1 MVQSRVFRALLFL
14 SIFALAI
21 PLFAQQTGA
30 IHGKVEASDGS
41 LLPGVT
47 VEASSNVLPQPRVT
61 TTDSAGEYRLP
72 ALIPGN
78 YTITFTLSGMSV
90 VTRKTTVILGQDL
103 AIDAKLGV
111 AAVSENITVTAEQ
124 TLVNKESTALQEGL
138 SQQQIQQLPV
148 AQNYGD
154 LQKLIPGVMYS
165 QDTFRGPSAGSNG
178 QDNVY
183 LFDGANVTMPL
194 YGILTAEPATH
205 DIASVNII
213 KGGAKAVDFFRA
225 GGFQIDS
232 VSKSGTN
239 KISGEVQYQFLRP
252 NMVAGSR
259 SGTQAL
265 QFRQD
270 NSWTTAN
277 VGGPIIPDR
286 VFFYGS
292 FYRPN
297 AKLGNQ
303 SNVYGA
309 LPDYNDTRNEEFG
322 KVTITPTQSWLIN
335 GTYRNSHHTQSGSF
349 GATGSPT
356 TGSSSTSN
364 LKIGTF
370 EGSDIINNHSYATFK
385 FTDFRNPGFGG
396 SDFGTGITPSLTVGT
411 QLDINN
417 LDKMGLLTVPT
428 VISTNPGQTA
438 FVTPYINK
446 YGYPKNGVATGGG
459 TVGYGTFTQNDDS
472 FYRKSGQVGYNMT
485 IGSAVTHDLHI
496 AYLRHNDAEDLFRV
510 SNGWGSISIPGGS
523 VNCTAA
529 ICGTAQPIYFQA
541 VFNAQSINVP
551 GVPSK
556 LHSEFKSQSFEIN
569 DTINMRNWSFNIG
582 ILDSNDSLYGQGLKP
597 ADNLAGWV
605 SSPGTKY
612 KMYEFPFKDMIQP
625 RLGTTW
631 AYNGTDTVYAS
642 FARYNPEANSDA
654 RAASWDRNFITRTVT
669 ANFDQNG
676 KLIGV
681 APVAGSSGKLWVPGT
696 KPTQNKEWMIGT
708 SRQLTS
714 RWSGRFYTR
723 YKKGDH
729 FMEDTNNTA
738 RVVLNAPPGVPNT
751 PYIPDLSDRLKAIGS
766 GSTYVIA
773 NLDGAFTKYY
783 EATAETQYNGA
794 KFFVNSSLTWSHYYG
809 NFDQDNSTTS
819 LSNDGAI
826 FIGSSNIGDGAGHQ
840 VWNNMYGNLRGDRP
854 INFKINGAYTLPW
867 KSTVGAF
874 FVYQSGQPYALWSNL
889 VYVGLPLPDGTNDTA
904 KYAEPAG
911 SRRSP
916 AIHQLDLN
924 YTQNFPVWR
933 GINFQLLI
941 DMFNVTN
948 TQTGYNYENRM
959 SILGACNTSNCIS
972 TGVAALPS
980 VNAPFPN
987 SYLNPRRYQVAAR
1000 VQF

>member
-1 MVQSRVFRALLFL
+1 
-14 SIFALAI
+14 
-21 PLFAQQTGA
+21 
-30 IHGKVEASDGS
+30 
-41 LLPGVT
+41 
-47 VEASSNVLPQPRVT
+47 
-61 TTDSAGEYRLP
+61 
-72 ALIPGN
+72 
-78 YTITFTLSGMSV
+78 
-90 VTRKTTVILGQDL
+90 
-103 AIDAKLGV
+103 
-111 AAVSENITVTAEQ
+111 
-124 TLVNKESTALQEGL
+124 
-138 SQQQIQQLPV
+138 
-148 AQNYGD
+148 
-154 LQKLIPGVMYS
+154 
-165 QDTFRGPSAGSNG
+165 
-178 QDNVY
+178 
-183 LFDGANVTMPL
+183 
-194 YGILTAEPATH
+194 
-205 DIASVNII
+205 
-213 KGGAKAVDFFRA
+213 
-225 GGFQIDS
+225 
-232 VSKSGTN
+232 
-239 KISGEVQYQFLRP
+239 
-252 NMVAGSR
+252 MVASQR
-259 SGTQAL
+259 SGTQSL
-265 QFRQD
+265 QYRQD
-270 NSWTTAN
+270 NSWTTVN
-277 VGGPIIPDR
+277 LGGPIFPDR

-297 AKLGNQ
+297 AKLGDQ
-303 SNVYGA
+303 ANVYGP
-309 LPDYNDTRNEEFG
+309 LPDYTDTRSEDFA
-322 KVTITPTQSWLIN
+322 KLTYTPTQSLLFN
-335 GTYRNSHHTQSGSF
+335 GTYRNSHHTQKGSF
-349 GATGSPT
+349 SGTGSPT

-364 LKIGTF
+364 FKIGTL
-370 EGSDIINNHSYATFK
+370 EGSDVINNRSFATVK

-396 SDFGTGITPSLTVGT
+396 SDFSTGITPSLTLGT

-428 VISTNPGQTA
+428 VISSNPGQTA

-446 YGYPKNGVATGGG
+446 YGYPSGGIIKGGG
-459 TVGYGTFTQNDDS
+459 TVGFGTFTQNDDS
-472 FYRKSGQVGYNMT
+472 FFRKSGQVGYNLT
-485 IGSAVTHDLHI
+485 VGSNISHDLHFG
-496 AYLRHNDAEDLFRV
+496 YLRHSDAEDLFRV

-523 VNCTAA
+523 ANCSAA

-556 LHSEFKSQSFEIN
+556 LHSEFKSQSVEIN
-569 DTINMRNWSFNIG
+569 DTIHMRNWSFNVG
-582 ILDSNDSLYGQGLKP
+582 VLDSNDSLYGQGLKP

-605 SSPGTKY
+605 ASPGNKY
-612 KMYEFPFKDMIQP
+612 KMYEFGFKDMIQP
-625 RLGTTW
+625 RLGATW

-642 FARYNPEANSDA
+642 YARYNPEANSDA

-669 ANFDQNG
+669 ADFDQNG

-696 KPTQNKEWMIGT
+696 KPTENKEWMLGT
-708 SRQLTS
+708 ARQLTA
-714 RWSGRFYTR
+714 RWSGRLYTR

-729 FMEDTNNTA
+729 FVEDTNNTA
-738 RVVLNAPPGVPNT
+738 RVVLNPPAGVPQT

-794 KFFVNSSLTWSHYYG
+794 NFFVNSSLTWSHYYG
-809 NFDQDNSTTS
+809 NFDQDFSTTT

-840 VWNNMYGNLRGDRP
+840 VWNNMYGKLRGGRP
-854 INFKINGAYTLPW
+854 INFKLNGAYNLPW
-867 KSTVGAF
+867 KSSVGAF

-889 VYVGLPLPDGTNDTA
+889 PYVGLPLPDGTNDTA

-933 GINFQLLI
+933 GLNLQVLF

-948 TQTGYNYENRM
+948 TQTGTNYENRL
-959 SILGACNTSNCIS
+959 SVLGACNTSNCIS
-972 TGVAALPS
+972 TPVAALPS